1 MLDGAL
7 AVPCNL
13 KSALAG
19 FNPEGRVWLL
29 LFDLVSGVDVF
40 SSTQCSNTKFRQVWK
55 EAAVE
60 NNYMCRK
67 LLELSWL
74 YKFILSRKYNP
85 RCTKI
90 KNELYSTIK
99 KMATTSI

>member
-29 LFDLVSGVDVF
+29 LFDLVSGVDVLSF
-40 SSTQCSNTKFRQVWK
+40 TQCCNIKPRQVWK
-55 EAAVE
+55 EAAAGIVF
-60 NNYMCRK
+60 MCRR
-67 LLELSWL
+67 LLILSWL
-74 YKFILSRKYNP
+74 LMIISDRKLNL
-85 RCTKI
+85 RCTD
-90 KNELYSTIK
+90 NQE
-99 KMATTSI
+99 

>member
-40 SSTQCSNTKFRQVWK
+40 SLTQCCDIESRQVWK
-55 EAAVE
+55 EAAADIIV
-60 NNYMCRK
+60 MCRK
-67 LLELSWL
+67 
-74 YKFILSRKYNP
+74 
-85 RCTKI
+85 
-90 KNELYSTIK
+90 
-99 KMATTSI
+99 

>member
-55 EAAVE
+55 EAAVGVVF
-60 NNYMCRK
+60 MCRR
-67 LLELSWL
+67 LLILSWL
-74 YKFILSRKYNP
+74 LMIINDRRFNL
-85 RCTKI
+85 RCTEREI
-90 KNELYSTIK
+90 YE
-99 KMATTSI
+99 